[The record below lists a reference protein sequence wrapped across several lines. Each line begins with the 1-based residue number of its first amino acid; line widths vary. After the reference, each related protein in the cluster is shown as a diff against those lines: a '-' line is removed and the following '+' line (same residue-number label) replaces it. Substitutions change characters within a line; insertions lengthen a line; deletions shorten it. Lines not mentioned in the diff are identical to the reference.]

1 MIRLKSRVPRFYGVE
16 PTADE
21 SVSSDASL
29 SRRTALSLAG
39 AGALSAC
46 GRVGA
51 HRLTWWA
58 IGTTGENAPLLLPPF
73 RRATGIE
80 VDIQAVPWT
89 GAHEKLLTGFA
100 GRSLPDVMM
109 LNDVWLPELTL
120 LGALAPPPARSPLL
134 AGLSPGALASV
145 TVHGRAMAAP
155 WTANSWMQF
164 YRRDLLADVGY
175 AAPPLRWDDWM
186 RMARAIKSRH
196 PHRFATLHLI
206 DWPEPLFAFAAQQP
220 EPMLRDRDT
229 RGNFSSPGFRTALG
243 FYKSIFD
250 EKLSPVISG
259 AELGDTYLAFARG
272 DFAIMPSDSV
282 SIGDLRRRANAF
294 PPSEWSVVATP
305 GPGGPGAALTRGRS
319 LAVSR
324 DARDPA
330 AAWRLIDY
338 LCGPATQARIYDVVD
353 ELPTRANARDPVSAA
368 FADQIAHSVAPPA
381 VPEWEQITVEIQLVA
396 EHMVRGEYGVEA
408 AAVEMD
414 ARVDRILA
422 KRRSLV
428 DSGRIA

>member
-1 MIRLKSRVPRFYGVE
+1 MNSDGIVDRQ
-16 PTADE
+16 AW
-21 SVSSDASL
+21 SSAGL
-29 SRRTALSLAG
+29 SRRAALGLAG
-39 AGALSAC
+39 AGVLAAC
-46 GRVGA
+46 SRDRA
-51 HRLTWWA
+51 PRLTWWA

-80 VDIQAVPWT
+80 VDVQAVPWT

-109 LNDVWLPELTL
+109 LNDVWLAELTL
-120 LGALAPPPARSPLL
+120 LGALAPAHASLL
-134 AGLSPGALASV
+134 TGLSPGTIASV
-145 TVHGRAMAAP
+145 TIEGRAMAAP

-164 YRRDLLADVGY
+164 YRRDLVSAVGY
-175 AAPPLRWDDWM
+175 PAPPQDWDDWK
-186 RMARAIKSRH
+186 RMARAIKRRH
-196 PHRFATLHLI
+196 PDRYATLHLI

-229 RGNFSSPGFRTALG
+229 RGNFSSPGFRAAVA

-259 AELGDTYLAFARG
+259 AELGDTYLALGRG
-272 DFAIMPSDSV
+272 DFAILPSDSV
-282 SIGDLRRRANAF
+282 SIGDLHRRAAAF
-294 PPSEWSVVATP
+294 PPGSWGVVGTP
-305 GPGGPGAALTRGRS
+305 GPGGPSSALTRGRC

-330 AAWRLIDY
+330 AAWRLVDY
-338 LCGPATQARIYDVVD
+338 LCGPSTQARIYDVVD
-353 ELPTRANARDPVSAA
+353 ELPTRADARNPVSAA
-368 FADQIAHSVAPPA
+368 FADQIARSVAPPA
-381 VPEWEQITVEIQLVA
+381 VPEWERITGEIQLVA

-408 AAVEMD
+408 ATVEMD
-414 ARVDRILA
+414 RRVDRILA
-422 KRRSLV
+422 KRRALV